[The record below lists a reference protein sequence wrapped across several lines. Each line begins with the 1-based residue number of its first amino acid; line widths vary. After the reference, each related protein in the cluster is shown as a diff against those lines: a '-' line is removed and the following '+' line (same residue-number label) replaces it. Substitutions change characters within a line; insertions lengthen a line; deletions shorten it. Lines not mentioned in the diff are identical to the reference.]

1 MQISRYYTAITCSL
15 LLLIFSLIFVDS
27 ASAQTQ
33 EFSAD
38 RQPSVKDPVV
48 IEFEPAQQ
56 EVAPGQ
62 KSALI
67 ITFKVPKYIWL
78 GAEVGDARTPPAT
91 KVQFENS
98 DIFRFGMAQYPE
110 PDVEGVPNHLGI
122 TKVFKGQLKVV
133 VPFTVAENASLGEH
147 EITTLLT
154 YTPGFSAG
162 KLTTHT
168 REPHTTTV
176 TVVENAESLA
186 QLPDP
191 GRSEVP
197 TSFQVEPAPGWDLPS
212 IVSPMFFTHKD
223 STGLSK
229 VLHTIFLDPPNHG
242 KTIKQVTYPFI
253 SSTKQEGNNFG
264 VGVALIDATKEGV
277 MTGALSG
284 FLFTNEHVGATGG
297 FDLITC
303 PAAYHNVQA
312 NVRFSGDDYQQFNVN
327 YENLLFGAEER
338 FGLQAEIN
346 LGSDPRFLFYGI
358 GRQQN
363 EEDVTT
369 YDQVE
374 RKVIA
379 DFLYTPFNKLRF
391 GAGFKFRNVEV
402 GRGLNDIDSDGF
414 GDINGDL
421 PTLQNVVNNP
431 FNDQIPDADIQNVV
445 NSTILASRVTMI
457 FDARNQ
463 EFNPTSGFY
472 GQVTAEF
479 NNITNDNVPDNIPD
493 RGQGNLEDSY
503 AQFDID
509 MRKYFSGA
517 GQRFSMLFRNKW
529 SFTTEKDIPFYELAS
544 IGGPASIR
552 AFSLNRFRDQHS
564 MFASM
569 EMRYVLM
576 KVKIMGFP
584 MAVMM
589 SAFLD
594 AGQTFNENDG
604 LDFSDDFN
612 WAPGGSLR
620 FVNYP
625 NVGYIVNVATAQDG
639 VNVTGGISLPF

>member
-1 MQISRYYTAITCSL
+1 MLHSNCFSAIIISTL
-15 LLLIFSLIFVDS
+15 VLFSVQTL
-27 ASAQTQ
+27 SAQNSGTQ
-33 EFSAD
+33 
-38 RQPSVKDPVV
+38 QTPTVKQPVV
-48 IEFEPAQQ
+48 IGFEPVDT
-56 EVAPGQ
+56 ELEPGQ
-62 KSALI
+62 RSALI
-67 ITFKVPKYIWL
+67 VTFKIPKYIWL
-78 GAEVGDARTPPAT
+78 GAQAKEARTPPGT
-91 KVQFENS
+91 KIDFKDNS
-98 DIFRFGMAQYPE
+98 NFTFGKPRYPE

-122 TKVFKGQLKVV
+122 TKVYKGKLTVV
-133 VPFTVAENASLGEH
+133 VPFTVSENAQMGEH
-147 EITTLLT
+147 DITTYLT

-168 REPHTTTV
+168 REPYTTTIS
-176 TVVENAESLA
+176 VVESAQPVAE
-186 QLPDP
+186 LPEP
-191 GRSEVP
+191 GVNSVP
-197 TSFQVEPAPGWDLPS
+197 TSFVVEPAPGWDLPGF
-212 IVSPMFFTHKD
+212 VSPMFFTHKD
-223 STGLSK
+223 STTLSNI
-229 VLHTIFLDPPNHG
+229 LHTVFLDPPNHG

-264 VGVALIDATKEGV
+264 VGVALINSTKEGV

-284 FLFTNEHVGATGG
+284 FLFSNEHVDATGG

-312 NVRFSGDDYQQFNVN
+312 NVRFSGDDYQQFKVN
-327 YENLLFGAEER
+327 YENLLFGAEQR

-358 GRQQN
+358 GRQQE
-363 EEDVTT
+363 EEDVAT

-374 RKVIA
+374 RKVVT
-379 DFLYTPFNKLRF
+379 DFLYTPFNKFRI
-391 GAGFKFRNVEV
+391 GAGFKFRNVEI

-414 GDINGDL
+414 GDIDGDL
-421 PTLQNVVNNP
+421 STLQDVANNP
-431 FNDQIPDADIQNVV
+431 FNDQIPDADIQNIV
-445 NSTILASRVTMI
+445 NSTILAGRVTMI

-479 NNITNDNVPDNIPD
+479 NNITNSNVPDNIPVA
-493 RGQGNLEDSY
+493 RQANLEDSY

-517 GQRFSMLFRNKW
+517 GQRFSMLFRNQW

-544 IGGPASIR
+544 LGGPASIR

-594 AGQTFNENDG
+594 AGQTFNEDNG
-604 LDFSDDFN
+604 LNFSEDFN

>member
-1 MQISRYYTAITCSL
+1 MKYFYSNILYLFLSL
-15 LLLIFSLIFVDS
+15 FLLVSVG
-27 ASAQTQ
+27 SAQDA
-33 EFSAD
+33 SD
-38 RQPSVKDPVV
+38 DKRPSVKQPVV
-48 IEFEPAQQ
+48 ISFEPLDK

-62 KSALI
+62 RSALVVK
-67 ITFKVPKYIWL
+67 FKVPKYIWL
-78 GAEVGDARTPPAT
+78 GAQTGEARTPPGT
-91 KVQFENS
+91 KVQLADNKN
-98 DIFRFGMAQYPE
+98 FRFLPPRFPD
-110 PDVEGVPNHLGI
+110 PDVEGVPNHLGV
-122 TKVFKGQLKVV
+122 TKVYKGELTVV
-133 VPFTVAENASLGEH
+133 VPYKVSEDAELGSH
-147 EITTLLT
+147 EITTFLT

-168 REPHTTTV
+168 REPHKTTV
-176 TVVENAESLA
+176 RIVETQQSTASI
-186 QLPDP
+186 PDP
-191 GRSEVP
+191 GVAPVP
-197 TSFQVEPAPGWDLPS
+197 ESFTVQPSPGWDLPGF
-212 IVSPMFFTHKD
+212 VSPMFFTHKD
-223 STGLSK
+223 GTGLSK
-229 VLHTIFLDPPNHG
+229 VLHKIFIDPPNHG
-242 KTIKQVTYPFI
+242 KTIKQVTYPFV

-264 VGVALIDATKEGV
+264 LGVALINSTPEGV

-284 FLFTNEHVGATGG
+284 FFFNNEHVGITGG

-312 NVRFSGDDYQQFNVN
+312 NVRFSGDDYQQFNVK
-327 YENLLFGAEER
+327 YENLLWGAEER
-338 FGLQAEIN
+338 FGIQGEIN

-358 GRQQN
+358 GRQQE

-374 RKVIA
+374 RKVVT
-379 DFLYTPFNKLRF
+379 DFLYTPFNKFRI
-391 GAGFKFRNVEV
+391 GAGLKFRNVEV
-402 GRGLNDIDSDGF
+402 GTGLDDIDTDGF
-414 GDINGDL
+414 GDIARDDL
-421 PTLQNVVNNP
+421 RTLQNVVNDPN
-431 FNDQIPDADIQNVV
+431 NNQIPAADIPNIV
-445 NSTILASRVTMI
+445 NSTILGGRVKMI
-457 FDARNQ
+457 LDNRNQ

-472 GQVTAEF
+472 AEAVAEF
-479 NNITNDNVPDNIPD
+479 NSITNENVPDNIPD
-493 RGQGNLEDSY
+493 RGQESIEDDY
-503 AQFDID
+503 LQFDID

-529 SFTTEKDIPFYELAS
+529 TFTTERDIPFYELAS
-544 IGGPASIR
+544 LGGPSSIR

-594 AGQTFNENDG
+594 AGQTFNEDAG
-604 LDFSDDFN
+604 LTFDDDFN

-625 NVGYIVNVATAQDG
+625 NVGYIVNVATGQDG